1 MDEVIAGN
9 GSDDILTIIF
19 RTFLDA
25 GDVLV
30 TPAPSYML
38 YKPLS
43 ALQDA
48 TFKEIPMGPGYTLP
62 EDLDEH
68 GAKVVIIVNPNAPT
82 GVASRAALRAF
93 LERTQSIVVI
103 DEAYA
108 DFAGESVIDMVKE
121 FPHLIVV
128 RTFSKA
134 YALAGMRL
142 GLGLAR
148 REIIAEMMKVKD
160 SYNLDSLAIVAG
172 CAALQDQEWLQ
183 ETVGMIVRTRTW
195 VQQELEGMGLYVPP
209 SRSNFVFPT
218 IPDGRVAEVF
228 EALENAV
235 SWCGISV
242 DHACRTRSVSASVL
256 MLKWRLVYRRC
267 ASRSPRGRSH
277 RSQEGEHRVV
287 HVPVRDHGITA
298 IDRWCAS
305 EITKTST
312 RLLDKDF
319 ERCHVPG
326 FYTRLEHD
334 LGLATTHKRIGEIIT
349 KPTLS
354 SRCLH
359 QPGQTLPVAIPQHEI
374 ETAVQQGRLG
384 QIGDGRHG

>member
-1 MDEVIAGN
+1 LRETAAELYGCEVDEVIAGN

-19 RTFLDA
+19 RTFLNA
-25 GDVLV
+25 GDVMV
-30 TPAPSYML
+30 TPAPSYTL

-82 GVASRAALRAF
+82 GVLHPRAALRAF

-108 DFAGESVIDMVKE
+108 DFAGEHVIDMLKE
-121 FPHLIVV
+121 FPNLIVV

-142 GLGLAR
+142 GLGFAR
-148 REIIAEMMKVKD
+148 REVMAEMMKVKD

-172 CAALQDQEWLQ
+172 CAALQDQDWLK
-183 ETVGMIVRTRTW
+183 EIVGMIVRTRTW

-218 IPDGRVAEVF
+218 IPDGRAAEAF
-228 EALENAV
+228 EALEKRRILV
-235 SWCGISV
+235 RYFRGPLVQDS
-242 DHACRTRSVSASVL
+242 L
-256 MLKWRLVYRRC
+256 RL
-267 ASRSPRGRSH
+267 S
-277 RSQEGEHRVV
+277 
-287 HVPVRDHGITA
+287 
-298 IDRWCAS
+298 
-305 EITKTST
+305 
-312 RLLDKDF
+312 
-319 ERCHVPG
+319 
-326 FYTRLEHD
+326 
-334 LGLATTHKRIGEIIT
+334 IGTDADMET
-349 KPTLS
+349 
-354 SRCLH
+354 CL
-359 QPGQTLPVAIPQHEI
+359 QALRESLT
-374 ETAVQQGRLG
+374 
-384 QIGDGRHG
+384 

>member
-1 MDEVIAGN
+1 MRIDEVIGSVRRCIRAMEGYVPGKQLSGGTYIKLNTNENPYPPSPRVLEALRQAVGAELRLYSDPMALRLRETAAELYGCEVDEVIAGN

-82 GVASRAALRAF
+82 GVLHPRAALRAF

-121 FPHLIVV
+121 FPHLMVV

-148 REIIAEMMKVKD
+148 REIITEMLKVKD

-218 IPDGRVAEVF
+218 IPDGRAAEVF
-228 EALENAV
+228 EALEKRRILV
-235 SWCGISV
+235 RYFRGPRVQDSLRISIGT
-242 DHACRTRSVSASVL
+242 DADMEACLQALRESLT
-256 MLKWRLVYRRC
+256 
-267 ASRSPRGRSH
+267 
-277 RSQEGEHRVV
+277 
-287 HVPVRDHGITA
+287 
-298 IDRWCAS
+298 
-305 EITKTST
+305 
-312 RLLDKDF
+312 
-319 ERCHVPG
+319 
-326 FYTRLEHD
+326 
-334 LGLATTHKRIGEIIT
+334 
-349 KPTLS
+349 
-354 SRCLH
+354 
-359 QPGQTLPVAIPQHEI
+359 
-374 ETAVQQGRLG
+374 QG
-384 QIGDGRHG
+384 